1 MLETPSPERE
11 SSEVQ
16 IETPN
21 QGKVTLTNVN
31 VQSRE
36 SLGEGDLRP
45 QLVESSQISN
55 EIQVWTEIFEQ
66 KNNDG
71 ITKMREEGENK
82 LDAILMEIK
91 TNKSTSMVTNTRLQL
106 NEIGSMQPSGS
117 SCKKSMGV
125 NASDNESLD
134 SENEDIP
141 LKASEMRESRHPAK
155 PIQQNNTTLDTT
167 VLFNEESYE
176 EDFHNSV
183 EQWTKNEFEKFTK
196 ITSKEDNI
204 VYFNKIEKISATVP
218 DSNPCFR
225 DTQC

>member
-16 IETPN
+16 IETPY
-21 QGKVTLTNVN
+21 QGNVTLTNVN
-31 VQSRE
+31 VQSQE

-176 EDFHNSV
+176 DDFHNSV

>member
-1 MLETPSPERE
+1 
-11 SSEVQ
+11 
-16 IETPN
+16 
-21 QGKVTLTNVN
+21 
-31 VQSRE
+31 
-36 SLGEGDLRP
+36 
-45 QLVESSQISN
+45 
-55 EIQVWTEIFEQ
+55 
-66 KNNDG
+66 
-71 ITKMREEGENK
+71 
-82 LDAILMEIK
+82 
-91 TNKSTSMVTNTRLQL
+91 MVTNTRLQL

-134 SENEDIP
+134 SEKEDIP

-155 PIQQNNTTLDTT
+155 PIQQNNTTLDTI

-183 EQWTKNEFEKFTK
+183 EQWRKNEFEKFTK
-196 ITSKEDNI
+196 ITSKEDHI
-204 VYFNKIEKISATVP
+204 VYFDKIEKISATVA